1 MVIDTARLTLGLAIL
16 FGGLFIILTALVYW
30 LTDRKFWK
38 SVGVV
43 AATYAI
49 CGALVFFIVAMVA
62 WSFDKS
68 IWEVLT

>member
-1 MVIDTARLTLGLAIL
+1 MIDTARLTIGLMIL
-16 FGGLFIILTALVYW
+16 FGGLFVILTVIVYW
-30 LTDRKFWK
+30 LCDRQFWK
-38 SVGVV
+38 SLGVV

-68 IWEVLT
+68 IWGVLT

>member
-1 MVIDTARLTLGLAIL
+1 MIDTARLTIGLLIL
-16 FGGLFIILTALVYW
+16 FGGLFVVLTGIVYW
-30 LTDRKFWK
+30 LCDRQFWK
-38 SVGVV
+38 SLGLV

-49 CGALVFFIVAMVA
+49 VGVLVFFIIAVVA